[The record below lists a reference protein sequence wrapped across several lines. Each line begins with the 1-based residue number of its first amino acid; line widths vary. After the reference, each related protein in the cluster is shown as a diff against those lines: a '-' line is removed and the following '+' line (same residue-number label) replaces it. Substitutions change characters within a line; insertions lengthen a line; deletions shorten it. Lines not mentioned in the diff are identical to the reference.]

1 MLCGLNCGAFASAL
15 RSLLRAGCFEEI
27 ASRRLLRGGCSKEAA
42 SRRLLRGD
50 CFHEIALRRLL
61 RGGWF
66 EEVFS
71 RRPRLFCNTPWAHP
85 MRSQK
90 QTNPEQTV
98 FHIFGFFVQP
108 TRPLSDP
115 PSIMPY
121 ETFPTDLV
129 DTSGK
134 VVARCWQVWSTSLKV
149 SCKVR
154 GHNRSEFIVRSNW
167 FDSSDAAFA
176 CLLSWAS
183 RGHILDDVRTPF
195 RGDHERQ
202 CNETR

>member
-1 MLCGLNCGAFASAL
+1 MPCGLNCGAFASAL
-15 RSLLRAGCFEEI
+15 RSLLRAGFFEEI

-85 MRSQK
+85 IRRL
-90 QTNPEQTV
+90 
-98 FHIFGFFVQP
+98 FQP

-129 DTSGK
+129 D
-134 VVARCWQVWSTSLKV
+134 WQVWGTSLKV
-149 SCKVR
+149 SCKVK

-167 FDSSDAAFA
+167 FDSSDAAFG

-183 RGHILDDVRTPF
+183 RGPILDEGKHWAEAQAVIASKRPAHP
-195 RGDHERQ
+195 GK
-202 CNETR
+202 